1 MSASKQDVQNQK
13 DLNSEVQK
21 TKSFEEELVELL
33 QRRRGISAEN
43 LNDQQDIANVI
54 EDQVKEM
61 KFQVN
66 EQRLI
71 KKLSKDISKISE
83 ETFTISKEELGLS
96 KTNVKIT
103 GLQADLDKKIQLLTA
118 QQNKLYTE
126 GGKVNND
133 IAISIGMQVKQA
145 QSLKSDLEN
154 INAESEEI
162 GNNFGVKSFSGLAGA
177 AGQLSKLLGI
187 KDFSKPFEGAAE
199 AAREQSQYNKETFGS
214 TKGISKQQKID
225 NKLVNQKLG
234 DFKKLRKDG
243 VGIQDALKKTG
254 LNAKQV
260 KVGKLPVK
268 SMSAFKAGF
277 KSLGPVIAKAMG
289 PLAIFTA
296 IVKVAKFFF
305 DAMVGASKATAD
317 MSRNMLISR
326 EAAQELYSTT
336 IPGIVGEFNEVQK
349 AQGNVTISAS
359 AYQKALSSIN
369 EELGMQL
376 NLASDF
382 GKQTA
387 MNVAEVARMQVNF
400 GLSAKASKQLFL
412 ESTKT
417 GVPLEEMNKSMFGTL
432 GVMSAQSG
440 LQLDLNKVIEEAAS
454 ISGNMRA
461 NFGGSTEAIAKAV
474 FQAKLLG
481 LNMSQMEG
489 ISGNLLDFQSSIEN
503 EMAAELLTGKQLN
516 LERAREAALMGDTE
530 TLMKE
535 ISAQAGSQEDFLAMN
550 IIQRQAL
557 AKAVGMEVN
566 ELADMYETQ
575 SKNDALA
582 KKNLEI
588 QNKLRKDGMS
598 LLSEE
603 FDIKTASLAEI
614 RIAAQKA
621 GKSEEE
627 LRDLLG
633 EQIYARK
640 QEEDATQKF
649 NKALEKAKDAFSR
662 LVDGGVLDKLA
673 DGLAGL
679 VDSSLFSGFVEEGE
693 AKRIQKELQDKA
705 KADPSSVSQ
714 KELNIAESASDQ
726 VTGVEKAGVVAGAA
740 LTGAAIGSI
749 IPGVGTAIG
758 AVVGGLIGGV
768 SSLFAVEVA
777 DSYKEGQAER
787 LNEIAKEKGIE
798 VSPSADEATKVNDFI
813 LRPGQAPIKFNKDDL
828 LIGGTNL
835 GGGSNNNE
843 VTTLLKELISAVKEG
858 GDVFIDGAKA
868 GRSMALATSRIG

>member
-1 MSASKQDVQNQK
+1 MSASKQDIQNQK
-13 DLNSEVQK
+13 DFNSEIEK
-21 TKSFEEELVELL
+21 TKSFEQELVDLL
-33 QRRRGISAEN
+33 QRRAGILEST
-43 LNDQQDIANVI
+43 LSDQQDIANVI

-61 KFQVN
+61 KFQVS

-71 KKLSKDISKISE
+71 KQISKDITKISE
-83 ETFTISKEELGLS
+83 KTYTISKNELGLS
-96 KTNVKIT
+96 KTNSDIKALQVELDTKIV
-103 GLQADLDKKIQLLTA
+103 LLTS
-118 QQNKLYTE
+118 QQNKLYAE
-126 GGKVNND
+126 GGRTNVD
-133 IAISIGMQVKQA
+133 IANSLGMQVKQA
-145 QSLKSDLEN
+145 QELKADLTK
-154 INAESEEI
+154 ISGESEEI
-162 GNNFGVKSFSGLAGA
+162 ANNLGTKFFGGLSGA
-177 AGQLSKLLGI
+177 AGQISKITGI
-187 KDFSKPFEGAAE
+187 KDFSKPFADASE
-199 AAREQSQYNKETFGS
+199 AARKQAQFNKENFGS
-214 TKGISKQQKID
+214 TRGLSKQQKID
-225 NKLVNQKLG
+225 NKLVNNKLKSY
-234 DFKKLRKDG
+234 KKLRSEG
-243 VGIQDALKKTG
+243 LNISDAMKKTG

-260 KVGKLPVK
+260 KVGKLPTK
-268 SMSAFKAGF
+268 SLSAFSAGF
-277 KSLGPVIAKAMG
+277 KALGPVIAKAMG

-305 DAMVGASKATAD
+305 NAMVGASKATAD
-317 MSRNMLISR
+317 MSRNMLISK

-336 IPGIVGEFNEVQK
+336 IPGIVGEFNEIQK
-349 AQGNVTISAS
+349 AQGKTAISAT

-376 NLASDF
+376 NLAEDF

-412 ESTKT
+412 EATKT

-440 LQLDLNKVIEEAAS
+440 LQLDLNKVIEEAAG

-481 LNMSQMEG
+481 LNLSQMEG
-489 ISGNLLDFQSSIEN
+489 VSNNLLDFQSSIEA
-503 EMAAELLTGKQLN
+503 EMEAELLTGKQLN
-516 LERAREAALMGDTE
+516 LERARQAALMGDTE

-535 ISAQAGSQEDFLAMN
+535 ISEQAGSQEDFLKMN

-557 AKAVGMEVN
+557 ARAVGMEVN
-566 ELADMYETQ
+566 ELADMYEKQ
-575 SKNDALA
+575 AKNDALA
-582 KKNLEI
+582 KKNLEL
-588 QNKLRKDGMS
+588 QNKLRKDGKS

-633 EQIYARK
+633 EQIYLRK

-649 NKALEKAKDAFSR
+649 NRALERAKEAFAR
-662 LVDGGVLDKLA
+662 LVDGGALDKIA
-673 DGLAGL
+673 DALIGIA
-679 VDSSLFSGFVEEGE
+679 DSALFSGFAEEGE
-693 AKRIQKELQDKA
+693 AIRIQKELEEKA
-705 KADPSSVSQ
+705 AKDPSSISQ
-714 KELNIAESASDQ
+714 EELDIADAASNQ
-726 VTGVEKAGVVAGAA
+726 ITGVEKTATVAGAA

-749 IPGVGTAIG
+749 VPGVGTAVG
-758 AVVGGLIGGV
+758 AVVGGLVGGI

-777 DSYKEGQAER
+777 DAYKEGKLEEAKT
-787 LNEIAKEKGIE
+787 IAKEQGIE
-798 VSPSADEATKVNDFI
+798 VAPTDKVDDFI
-813 LRPGQAPIKFNKDDL
+813 LRPGQPPIKFNKDDL

-835 GGGSNNNE
+835 GGSNNNNE
-843 VTTLLKELISAVKEG
+843 VTTLLKELISAVKQG
-858 GDVFIDGAKA
+858 GDVYIDGAKA
-868 GRSMALATSRIG
+868 GRSLALATSRMG